1 MQAHGEDLREQVNE
15 DQLVRQI
22 KTDFRSANLDPP
34 TRAILEFVEKVT
46 LAAYTVQPS
55 DLDLLRSHG
64 LDDETIFDVV
74 EITGFFN
81 SINRI
86 ADALGVALEDFLN
99 TADLPLTPVTGT
111 SES

>member
-1 MQAHGEDLREQVNE
+1 M
-15 DQLVRQI
+15 RQI
-22 KTDFRSANLDPP
+22 KTDFRSASLDAA
-34 TRAILEFVEKVT
+34 TKAILEFAEKVT

-74 EITGFFN
+74 EIVGFFN

-86 ADALGVALEDFLN
+86 ADALGVELEDFLD
-99 TADLPLTPVTGT
+99 TADLPSAPVAGD
-111 SES
+111 

>member
-1 MQAHGEDLREQVNE
+1 MQAHGEDLREQVDE

-22 KTDFRSANLDPP
+22 KTNFRSADLDAT
-34 TRAILEFVEKVT
+34 TRAILEFAEKVT
-46 LAAYTVQPS
+46 VAAYTVQPS

-74 EITGFFN
+74 EVVGFFN

-86 ADALGVALEDFLN
+86 AGALGVELDDFLD
-99 TADLPLTPVTGT
+99 TADLPSVSTVGNK
-111 SES
+111 

>member
-1 MQAHGEDLREQVNE
+1 M
-15 DQLVRQI
+15 
-22 KTDFRSANLDPP
+22 KTDFRSADLDAP
-34 TRAILEFVEKVT
+34 TRAILEFTEKVT

-74 EITGFFN
+74 EVVAFFN

-86 ADALGVALEDFLN
+86 ADALGIELENFLDTVN
-99 TADLPLTPVTGT
+99 LPSVPAAGDD
-111 SES
+111 

>member
-1 MQAHGEDLREQVNE
+1 MQAHGEDLREQVRE

-22 KTDFRSANLDPP
+22 KTDFRSADVDAT
-34 TRAILEFVEKVT
+34 TRAILEFAEKVT

-74 EITGFFN
+74 EIVGFFN

-86 ADALGVALEDFLN
+86 ADALGVELEDFLGA
-99 TADLPLTPVTGT
+99 TDLPSVPAAED
-111 SES
+111 S

>member
-1 MQAHGEDLREQVNE
+1 MQSHGEDLREQVNE

-22 KTDFRSANLDPP
+22 KTDFRSANLDAP
-34 TRAILEFVEKVT
+34 TRAILEFAEKVT

-74 EITGFFN
+74 EIVGFFN
-81 SINRI
+81 SVNRI
-86 ADALGVALEDFLN
+86 ADALGIELEDFLD
-99 TADLPLTPVTGT
+99 TADLPSTPAARD
-111 SES
+111 

>member
-1 MQAHGEDLREQVNE
+1 MQAHGEDLREQVDE

-22 KTDFRSANLDPP
+22 KTDFRSANLDAT
-34 TRAILEFVEKVT
+34 TRAILEFAEKVT

-64 LDDETIFDVV
+64 LGDETIFDVV
-74 EITGFFN
+74 EIVGFFN

-86 ADALGVALEDFLN
+86 ADALGVELEDFLDPG
-99 TADLPLTPVTGT
+99 DLPSVPVTGDV
-111 SES
+111 

>member
-1 MQAHGEDLREQVNE
+1 MDA
-15 DQLVRQI
+15 
-22 KTDFRSANLDPP
+22 T
-34 TRAILEFVEKVT
+34 TRAILEFAEKVT

-74 EITGFFN
+74 EIVGFFN

-86 ADALGVALEDFLN
+86 TDALGIELEDFLD
-99 TADLPLTPVTGT
+99 TADLPSVPVTGDA
-111 SES
+111 

>member
-1 MQAHGEDLREQVNE
+1 MHGEDLREQVNA
-15 DQLVRQI
+15 DQLVSQV
-22 KTDFRSANLDPP
+22 KTDFRSANLDAT
-34 TRAILEFVEKVT
+34 TRAILEFAEKVT

-74 EITGFFN
+74 EVVGLFN

-86 ADALGVALEDFLN
+86 ADALGIELEDFLD
-99 TADLPLTPVTGT
+99 TAEIPRAIAQ
-111 SES
+111 

>member
-1 MQAHGEDLREQVNE
+1 MHGEDLREQVNE

-22 KTDFRSANLDPP
+22 RTDFRAADLDAT
-34 TRAILEFVEKVT
+34 TRAILEFAEKVT

-74 EITGFFN
+74 EVVGLFN

-86 ADALGVALEDFLN
+86 ADALGIELEDFLD
-99 TADLPLTPVTGT
+99 TAEIPRTIAQ
-111 SES
+111 

>member
-1 MQAHGEDLREQVNE
+1 MQSHGEDLREQVNE
-15 DQLVRQI
+15 DQLIRQI
-22 KTDFRSANLDPP
+22 KTDFRSANLDTT
-34 TRAILEFVEKVT
+34 TRAILEFAEKVT

-74 EITGFFN
+74 EIVGFFN

-86 ADALGVALEDFLN
+86 AGALGVELEDFLD
-99 TADLPLTPVTGT
+99 TADLPSVPAAGD
-111 SES
+111 E

>member
-1 MQAHGEDLREQVNE
+1 MQAHGEDLREQVNA

-22 KTDFRSANLDPP
+22 KTDFRSANLDAS
-34 TRAILEFVEKVT
+34 TRAILEFAVKVT

-74 EITGFFN
+74 EIVGLFN
-81 SINRI
+81 SVNRI
-86 ADALGVALEDFLN
+86 ADALGVELEDFLD
-99 TADLPLTPVTGT
+99 TTDLPSGPAAGDG
-111 SES
+111 

>member
-1 MQAHGEDLREQVNE
+1 M
-15 DQLVRQI
+15 
-22 KTDFRSANLDPP
+22 
-34 TRAILEFVEKVT
+34 RAVLEFAEQVT

-74 EITGFFN
+74 EVVGFFN

-86 ADALGVALEDFLN
+86 ADALGVELEDFLDK
-99 TADLPLTPVTGT
+99 ADLPSRPAAEDG
-111 SES
+111 

>member
-1 MQAHGEDLREQVNE
+1 M
-15 DQLVRQI
+15 
-22 KTDFRSANLDPP
+22 
-34 TRAILEFVEKVT
+34 RAILDFAEKVT

-74 EITGFFN
+74 EIVGFFN

-86 ADALGVALEDFLN
+86 ADALGVELEAFLDA
-99 TADLPLTPVTGT
+99 ADLPHQSAAGD
-111 SES
+111 

>member
-15 DQLVRQI
+15 DQLVSQI
-22 KTDFRSANLDPP
+22 KTDFRSADLDAT
-34 TRAILEFVEKVT
+34 TRAILEFAEKVT
-46 LAAYTVQPS
+46 VAAYTVQPS

-74 EITGFFN
+74 EVVGFFN

-86 ADALGVALEDFLN
+86 AGALGVELDDFLD
-99 TADLPLTPVTGT
+99 TADLPSVSTVGNK
-111 SES
+111 

>member
-1 MQAHGEDLREQVNE
+1 MQAHSEDLREQVNE
-15 DQLVRQI
+15 DQLVRRI
-22 KTDFRSANLDPP
+22 KTDFRSANLDAT
-34 TRAILEFVEKVT
+34 TRAILEFAQKVT
-46 LAAYTVQPS
+46 VAAYTVQPS

-86 ADALGVALEDFLN
+86 ADALGIELEDFLD
-99 TADLPLTPVTGT
+99 TADLPSTTAAGG
-111 SES
+111 

>member
-22 KTDFRSANLDPP
+22 KTDFHSANLDAT
-34 TRAILEFVEKVT
+34 TRAILEFAEKVT

-55 DLDLLRSHG
+55 DLDILRSHG
-64 LDDETIFDVV
+64 LDDETIFDIV
-74 EITGFFN
+74 EIVGFFN

-86 ADALGVALEDFLN
+86 ADALGIELEDFLD
-99 TADLPLTPVTGT
+99 TADLPSASVAGD
-111 SES
+111 

>member
-1 MQAHGEDLREQVNE
+1 MQAHGEDLREQVDE
-15 DQLVRQI
+15 DQIVRQI
-22 KTDFRSANLDPP
+22 KTDFRSANLDAA
-34 TRAILEFVEKVT
+34 TRVILEFAEKVT

-74 EITGFFN
+74 EIVGFFN

-86 ADALGVALEDFLN
+86 ADALGVELEGFLD
-99 TADLPLTPVTGT
+99 TADLPSAPVAGD
-111 SES
+111 

>member
-1 MQAHGEDLREQVNE
+1 M
-15 DQLVRQI
+15 
-22 KTDFRSANLDPP
+22 
-34 TRAILEFVEKVT
+34 RAILEFAEQVT

-74 EITGFFN
+74 EVVGFFN

-86 ADALGVALEDFLN
+86 ADALGVELEDFLDK
-99 TADLPLTPVTGT
+99 ADLPSMPAARD
-111 SES
+111 E

>member
-1 MQAHGEDLREQVNE
+1 M
-15 DQLVRQI
+15 
-22 KTDFRSANLDPP
+22 
-34 TRAILEFVEKVT
+34 RAILDFAEKVT

-74 EITGFFN
+74 EIVGFFN

-86 ADALGVALEDFLN
+86 ADALGVELEDFLDV
-99 TADLPLTPVTGT
+99 ADLPSQPAAGD
-111 SES
+111 

>member
-1 MQAHGEDLREQVNE
+1 MHGEDLREQVNE
-15 DQLVRQI
+15 DQLVSQV
-22 KTDFRSANLDPP
+22 KTDFRAANLDAT
-34 TRAILEFVEKVT
+34 TRAILEFAEKVT

-74 EITGFFN
+74 EVVGLFN

-86 ADALGVALEDFLN
+86 ADALGIELEDFLD
-99 TADLPLTPVTGT
+99 TAEIPRTIAQ
-111 SES
+111 